1 MARRKTR
8 FNPKGFQMNQLPLY
22 AVLVPLAIF
31 MALPIVFIINHAFKP
46 IEELFAFPPTFL
58 VKNPSLNNFAEMFKQ
73 AANGSV
79 PITRYLF
86 NSMVVTLIVLIASV
100 VISALAAFS
109 LSKLKYPGKNTLLE
123 INNLAMMF
131 VGVAVII
138 PRYLLVDKLG
148 LMNTYFAHVL
158 PLIAMP
164 VGLFLVKQFTDQVPD
179 SLIEA
184 AIVDGAGY
192 FTVFRKIVL
201 PLVRPA
207 LATVVILSFQAVWN
221 NTETSSMY
229 TTRES
234 MRTLT
239 FFMNTLSSN
248 TSSVAGQGMAAASSL
263 ILFLPNLILF
273 IFMQSKVMNTMAYSG
288 IK

>member
-234 MRTLT
+234 IRTLT